1 MRHELLTILVSGRKR
16 FSITVKQRGAP
27 KVVAPFSGGKGMAVY
42 FYFLCVVSGDTE
54 IFGIEDIKSGVY
66 YHKLSYIL
74 SIYLEV
80 FFRFS

>member
-1 MRHELLTILVSGRKR
+1 MTILVSGRKR
-16 FSITVKQRGAP
+16 FSITVKQRAAP

-66 YHKLSYIL
+66 YHKLSYIFL
-74 SIYLEV
+74 SIYLI
-80 FFRFS
+80 

>member
-1 MRHELLTILVSGRKR
+1 
-16 FSITVKQRGAP
+16 
-27 KVVAPFSGGKGMAVY
+27 MAVY

-80 FFRFS
+80 FF